1 MTMISN
7 SQSQGSL
14 RLLTSVF
21 AKSFRTQKLIFL
33 MLFLSLFA
41 GTTGL
46 SAVMG
51 LAQLDLE
58 AKDDHLLADISK
70 FYQIIPSDSEISL
83 SEYRHLKANIPTP
96 MVGYRSS
103 DLEAFPDI
111 NLLALDTFALI
122 EWRRFHRYIEVNSP
136 TNASD
141 TAPIGNDDSEE
152 RQGTPIYFANE
163 VTAERIGESFAV
175 SIIPALPD
183 NLLVTDIANTST
195 TPNSPPAFSGI
206 LLTQELPDFTQSHIR
221 NVLSANFK
229 LVAPI
234 ALESDN
240 QLQSSFRLNLLAMG
254 ALMFVVCLFIVFN
267 AYQLMLMKRKDTI
280 GILKQLGFSNT
291 SVVLVLGL
299 EALLLAVFTAVVGT
313 VAGFSILMAVL
324 PTIEALTGVS
334 SVPSVN
340 TFWLLMAQTQSASIA
355 GVLGALYVSL
365 KWQKHISVN
374 LQNRPPNV
382 HFLLFV
388 VAAIGCLASVYLL
401 LNADSLHWSIPSTGL
416 FVFTAC
422 LLVIAIFPLALFAV
436 KRLLT
441 SKSVL
446 IKLSISS
453 AWQLSKHTKV
463 AVCAFFI
470 AVICNI
476 GMNVMVDSFRTATED
491 WLKVRLLADAYL
503 YTQSEDDIRPLLLD
517 IDEQITIVPRL
528 GYDRLLE
535 GKQTTIY
542 SYPSTPEYINA
553 MVFDQ
558 VADDAWSAF
567 SQRQGV
573 LINQQLAEYFQVRIG
588 DKVTVPILNDDVT
601 DDKSVS
607 LVVKG
612 IYVDYGNPRGQILL
626 DFDWMSEFA
635 KTTYLYAL
643 TFPSSDNIESRIEA
657 LNQSLED
664 TAIVYETQ
672 YIIES
677 SMKAF
682 DATFIITDVMKLVT
696 LAVAAMSLACSIVI
710 LLNESKAQDA
720 ILRSLGF
727 SNRFVAARQAL
738 EYYFLCT
745 FAFLAAVP
753 FGLFLAWILIH
764 IINRQAFGWSYAMS
778 INIYP
783 LLQVYIYSLVI
794 VGGLISLALFR
805 LSKRDIIEPGKK
817 GGKPTLTG
825 AGL

>member
-1 MTMISN
+1 MTSR
-7 SQSQGSL
+7 SQSKGSV
-14 RLLTSVF
+14 RLLTRVF

-70 FYQIIPSDSEISL
+70 FYQILPTGSEITL
-83 SEYRHLKANIPTP
+83 REYQYLKANVTTP
-96 MVGYRSS
+96 MVGYQSS
-103 DLEAFPDI
+103 KLADFPDI
-111 NLLALDTFALI
+111 NLLVLDTFALI
-122 EWRRFHRYIEVNSP
+122 EWRRFHNYIEVKSPMANDTRPINNS
-136 TNASD
+136 NQGEAQS
-141 TAPIGNDDSEE
+141 APM
-152 RQGTPIYFANE
+152 YFASG
-163 VTAERIGESFAV
+163 VTAQRITEVFPV
-175 SIIPALPD
+175 TIISSLPD
-183 NLLVTDIANTST
+183 NLVVTDIASMATQAHQ
-195 TPNSPPAFSGI
+195 PLVFSGI
-206 LLTQELPDFTQSHIR
+206 LLTQELPDFTQWHIR
-221 NVLSANFK
+221 KIISDNFK
-229 LVAPI
+229 LVAPV
-234 ALESDN
+234 ALDSDN

-280 GILKQLGFSNT
+280 GVLKQLGFSYA
-291 SVVLVLGL
+291 SVVFVLGL
-299 EALLLAVFTAVVGT
+299 EALLLAVFTATVGT
-313 VAGFSILMAVL
+313 FAGFSILLAVL
-324 PTIEALTGVS
+324 PAIEALTGVS
-334 SVPSVN
+334 SAPSIT
-340 TFWLLMAQTQSASIA
+340 TFWALMAQTQSASIV
-355 GVLGALYVSL
+355 GVIGALFVSL
-365 KWQKHISVN
+365 KWQKHMSVN
-374 LQNRPPNV
+374 LQHRPPNV
-382 HFLLFV
+382 QLLLFG
-388 VAAIGCLASVYLL
+388 VAAIGCLASVYMLL
-401 LNADSLHWSIPSTGL
+401 SVDSLHWSIPSTGL
-416 FVFTAC
+416 FVFASC
-422 LLVIAIFPLALFAV
+422 LLVIAVFPLVLFGI
-436 KRLLT
+436 KCLLT
-441 SKSVL
+441 SKSPL
-446 IKLSISS
+446 IKLSVSS

-476 GMNVMVDSFRTATED
+476 GMNVMVDSFRSATES
-491 WLKVRLLADAYL
+491 WLKVRLIADAYL
-503 YTQSEDDIRPLLLD
+503 YTQSEEDIRPLIRN
-517 IDEQITIVPRL
+517 IDEQIKVVPRL
-528 GYDRLLE
+528 GYEQQIE

-542 SYPSTPEYINA
+542 SHPSTPEYVQA
-553 MVFDQ
+553 MVFEKVTDG
-558 VADDAWSAF
+558 VWDAF
-567 SQRQGV
+567 SGRQAV
-573 LINQQLAEYFQVRIG
+573 LINQQLAQHLQVNVG
-588 DKVTVPILNDDVT
+588 DTINVPMPKDDAT
-601 DDKSVS
+601 DDE
-607 LVVKG
+607 LVTLPIAG
-612 IYVDYGNPRGQILL
+612 IYVDYGNPSGQILL

-643 TFPSSDNIESRIEA
+643 SFPSSDNIENRIEV
-657 LNQSLED
+657 LNQYLED

-727 SNRFVAARQAL
+727 SKRFVAARQAL

-778 INIYP
+778 INSYP
-783 LLQVYIYSLVI
+783 LLQVYLYSLVI
-794 VGGLISLALFR
+794 VGGLISFALFR
-805 LSKRDIIEPGKK
+805 LSKRDIIDTGKTELK
-817 GGKPTLTG
+817 THRTG